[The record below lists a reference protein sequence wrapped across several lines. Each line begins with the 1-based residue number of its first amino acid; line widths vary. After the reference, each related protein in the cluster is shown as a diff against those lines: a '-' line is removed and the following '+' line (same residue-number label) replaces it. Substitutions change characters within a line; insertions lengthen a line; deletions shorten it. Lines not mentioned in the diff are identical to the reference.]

1 MPTLEEGGRRGVAA
15 RQWLKQGES
24 TGDLGWWRGGTVAD
38 VQSLVAGRVVAIHS
52 RVLGSRVGGVAVSGV
67 DDAHI
72 GRGRAARAG
81 GVAGEGDRPWQPRSP
96 VRLLT
101 TSARVRR
108 PLVLLRPLDFDLP
121 F

>member
-72 GRGRAARAG
+72 GRGRAG
-81 GVAGEGDRPWQPRSP
+81 GVAGEGDSTLGSP
-96 VRLLT
+96 ESGEVVDDD
-101 TSARVRR
+101 SARVR
-108 PLVLLRPLDFDLP
+108 PLVYWLDFDLP

>member
-81 GVAGEGDRPWQPRSP
+81 GVAGEGDSTLAASEFGE
-96 VRLLT
+96 VDDD
-101 TSARVRR
+101 SARVR
-108 PLVLLRPLDFDLP
+108 PLVYWLDFDLP